1 MTVFLGTLW
10 SSIMEVRAAFV
21 LDGED
26 GISLQAM
33 QGNWASSCSK
43 REVSWFF
50 MSCRGNL
57 GYILEIG

>member
-1 MTVFLGTLW
+1 
-10 SSIMEVRAAFV
+10 MEVRAAFV

-33 QGNWASSCSK
+33 QGTWASSCSK